1 MVCLACF
8 EAPIDFQ
15 IESSRMLGF
24 TLDESGFPHASDL
37 KVDFNPLSG
46 SVVLIWRL
54 TGFYKRATLAL
65 NGLSSPVIVK
75 NS

>member
-46 SVVLIWRL
+46 SAVLI
-54 TGFYKRATLAL
+54 
-65 NGLSSPVIVK
+65 
-75 NS
+75 